1 MEPVSTTV
9 AVAGWGIWKAVTYV
23 AIALS
28 SAYAAKKAAEAY
40 GNNPSNNLARN
51 GISPEQQFEHYQ
63 KWAED
68 NKKFSKEMIEEH
80 FKDKKERL
88 DKLEEENRKL
98 SEKLATASPEE
109 KVKFLEMIS
118 DNKKEMKEINK
129 SMSDGIN
136 NIVKNFEAIGKN
148 PPVNYQQFQDKSKQ
162 IDFSSWW
169 NWGIIS
175 FCVIIAILVI
185 NFVRKILSGFSK
197 NFSS

>member
-1 MEPVSTTV
+1 MEPVTATV
-9 AVAGWGIWKAVTYV
+9 AAAGWGIYQLLSWAVAAAAV
-23 AIALS
+23 A
-28 SAYAAKKAAEAY
+28 YGTKKVAEAY
-40 GNNPSNNLARN
+40 GDNAANNLARK
-51 GISPEQQFEHYQ
+51 GISPEQQFDYY
-63 KWAED
+63 KTWAED
-68 NKKFSKEMIEEH
+68 NKKFTKEMIEEH

-148 PPVNYQQFQDKSKQ
+148 PPVNYQQFEEKSKQ
-162 IDFSSWW
+162 IDFSSW
-169 NWGIIS
+169 
-175 FCVIIAILVI
+175 
-185 NFVRKILSGFSK
+185 
-197 NFSS
+197 